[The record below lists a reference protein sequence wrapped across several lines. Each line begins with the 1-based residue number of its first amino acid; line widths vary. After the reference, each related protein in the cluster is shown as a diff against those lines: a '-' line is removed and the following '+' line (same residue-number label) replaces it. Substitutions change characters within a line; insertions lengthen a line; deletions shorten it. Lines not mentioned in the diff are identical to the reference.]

1 MLSLTTLHSRS
12 VPLRSRSY
20 AQLTLLLKGYDLTD
34 RDSVRLLLA
43 TRKQAELNKSG
54 DLNSQLSE
62 ALTDF
67 GK

>member
-1 MLSLTTLHSRS
+1 M
-12 VPLRSRSY
+12 
-20 AQLTLLLKGYDLTD
+20 TLLFKGYDLTD

>member
-1 MLSLTTLHSRS
+1 M
-12 VPLRSRSY
+12 
-20 AQLTLLLKGYDLTD
+20 TLLFKGYDLTD

-67 GK
+67 GKKSLFPRIAPKM